1 MSSSFNNFLSNYGH
15 TMFKSYSHATR
26 LYVDDKYARAP
37 KMGFLYFVVFNIR
50 RAAIKDLP
58 WATLGRFDVGLLV
71 NKIDMPKFKISSETL
86 NQYNRKTVVQTKLE
100 YQPVSINFHDDNS
113 EITNGLWK
121 NYYKYYYADST
132 YGDRSKGVEN
142 GFQDTKY
149 LTTDNAYGL
158 SNDQKMP
165 FFESIDI
172 YVLHQGKFTEMSLI
186 NPLVTSWDHDS
197 LDQSQGNK
205 ILNNKMTVAYE
216 NVIYKQGKIVENS
229 NPPGFAADYYDHV
242 PGAISVGGNSAN
254 ADLASKGL
262 APGEQQIFSYTGRK
276 DTNYIPPIAQP
287 DTGPSQSQKD
297 KAAVQAQGAYTGPVA
312 GAVSTGVPSP
322 LGLNIKTNVQ
332 NSTNQTQAS
341 PVNLTSK

>member
-1 MSSSFNNFLSNYGH
+1 
-15 TMFKSYSHATR
+15 MFKSYSHATR

-50 RAAIKDLP
+50 RSAIKDLP
-58 WATLGRFDVGLLV
+58 WAALGRFDVGLLV
-71 NKIDMPKFKISSETL
+71 NKIDMPKFKISSETV

-121 NYYKYYYADST
+121 NYYKYYYADSL
-132 YGDRSKGVEN
+132 YGDRARGIEN

-158 SNDQKMP
+158 SNDQKLP

-172 YVLHQGKFTEMSLI
+172 YVLHQGKFTEMKLI

-205 ILNNKMTVAYE
+205 ILNNKMSVAYE
-216 NVIYKQGKIVENS
+216 NVIYKQGRIVENS

-242 PGAISVGGNSAN
+242 PSAISVGGNSAN
-254 ADLASKGL
+254 ADLASNGL
-262 APGEQQIFSYTGRK
+262 APGAEQIFSYAGNNNP
-276 DTNYIPPIAQP
+276 NYTTPNTQP
-287 DTGPSQSQKD
+287 DTGPSQSQKA

-312 GAVSTGVPSP
+312 GAVSSSVPSP